1 MSKPSSKPSF
11 SVGQVWK
18 YKTRPNESDSR
29 LTIVSIDHDD
39 PEYGDI
45 VHIYISELNIPN
57 PSAPDGKTLFIS
69 HLPYL
74 SESLAECVAES
85 NGPAVENIAEHDAPQ
100 ETSTVTTSSSSSVD
114 WMDAWTLSM
123 ETITA
128 GSFGPAD
135 GIAVKSAGW
144 S

>member
-1 MSKPSSKPSF
+1 MSKKSSSSPSF

-74 SESLAECVAES
+74 SESLAECVTELES
-85 NGPAVENIAEHDAPQ
+85 QLEDVERDLEQFEATQEGYRLWKKAFENSEAGVFTNPVADAIGFV
-100 ETSTVTTSSSSSVD
+100 E
-114 WMDAWTLSM
+114 
-123 ETITA
+123 
-128 GSFGPAD
+128 
-135 GIAVKSAGW
+135 KSIEA
-144 S
+144 

>member
-1 MSKPSSKPSF
+1 MSKESSSVSF

-18 YKTRPNESDSR
+18 YKTRSGESDSR
-29 LTIVSIDHDD
+29 VTIVSIDHDD

-74 SESLAECVAES
+74 SESLAECVTELES
-85 NGPAVENIAEHDAPQ
+85 QLEDVESDLEQFEATQEGYRLWKKAFENSEAGVFTNPVADAIGFV
-100 ETSTVTTSSSSSVD
+100 E
-114 WMDAWTLSM
+114 
-123 ETITA
+123 
-128 GSFGPAD
+128 
-135 GIAVKSAGW
+135 KSIEA
-144 S
+144 